1 MNSGVYVVNWYDNK
15 FVHPAS
21 TFSGVNAT
29 GSVKRWDSK
38 AKNHKYVPLPYG
50 FMLHMVSDGSSTMGG
65 VNMADMLTTLNWTEI
80 TTKKRWYLKLIFYVV
95 DICKVNGWLLYRRFC
110 DQQQIPRKTQK
121 PLLTFITDLAHA
133 LWLSGKS
140 KSVGRPNKLSL
151 SSQPA
156 VGKNVAVGT
165 PVSDVHYDVVDHFPE
180 FGEKRGICRYCLN
193 GYSSIYCN
201 KCFMV
206 LFPRKDKN
214 YFVFFNFIIRF
225 FWRM

>member
-65 VNMADMLTTLNWTEI
+65 VNMADMSTTLNWTEI

-140 KSVGRPNKLSL
+140 KSVGRPNKWSL

-165 PVSDVHYDVVDHFPE
+165 PVSDIHYDVVDHFPE

-214 YFVFFNFIIRF
+214 YFVFFNFIIKF